1 MVRKGCF
8 TGNYGRP
15 RREERLSRDRDEESW
30 RDREAFLNKE
40 NGLFEPVFVKNRL
53 FSLIASLL

>member
-1 MVRKGCF
+1 MEG
-8 TGNYGRP
+8 
-15 RREERLSRDRDEESW
+15 REERLSRDRDEESW

-40 NGLFEPVFVKNRL
+40 NGLFEPVFVKNIL